1 MSMRKKVSLITLLA
15 AVLFAAFLFGSTF
28 ANSNSAAFAAAAA
41 AAAAASDAS
50 EKCKDAAAKISDK
63 AEAQKSLMMYAA

>member
-1 MSMRKKVSLITLLA
+1 MRKKVSLITLLA

-28 ANSNSAAFAAAAA
+28 ANSNSAAFAAA
-41 AAAAASDAS
+41 SDAS

>member
-1 MSMRKKVSLITLLA
+1 MSMKKKVSLITLSS
-15 AVLFAAFLFGSTF
+15 AVLLAAFLFGSTF
-28 ANSNSAAFAAAAA
+28 ANSNSAAFAA
-41 AAAAASDAS
+41 SDTS